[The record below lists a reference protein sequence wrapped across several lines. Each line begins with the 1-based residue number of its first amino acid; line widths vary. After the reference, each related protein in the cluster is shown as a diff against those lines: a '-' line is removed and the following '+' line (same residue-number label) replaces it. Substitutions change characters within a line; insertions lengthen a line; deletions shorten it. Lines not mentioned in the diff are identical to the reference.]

1 MKRTLITGMIAAAL
15 LVAGGCQSGEKK
27 AEGDKTAAKG
37 DAAKGGEV
45 KADDAKG
52 GEAKADDAAGGEA
65 KPADAVAAAGG
76 AADAAAA
83 LKYVP
88 DASAIVA
95 QMNLKSLVALPGA
108 EAGVTMALAMNPDAK
123 PMMDALAG
131 CEMSWK
137 SFEVVTIG
145 VDPMTE
151 GASIVVAG
159 PGVGKL
165 DNIKCLAG
173 KSTDGKVKLE
183 QVDGKDVLSLGG
195 GESYGHM
202 VDDNHLVIATKG
214 WNDTVK
220 GLVAGTGTSVAAGG
234 LKDVMARADQSQEMW
249 FAMKIPADLAAG
261 MKGSPVEKVTDVA
274 GSLDIKADNAI
285 AFAVSMGAGTADDA
299 AAVSK
304 GLTEMKPLLA
314 ASGAPADL
322 TDKIKIESAE
332 AIVNVT
338 LELTAEDL
346 AKLQAMAAGPAMA
359 AGGAPAPAPAGD
371 AVAPAGDAA
380 PAGEGAEKAAE
391 PG

>member
-15 LVAGGCQSGEKK
+15 LVAGGCQSGETKK

-37 DAAKGGEV
+37 DDAKGGEV

-52 GEAKADDAAGGEA
+52 GEAKTDDAAGGEA
-65 KPADAVAAAGG
+65 KPDAVAAAGG

-165 DNIKCLAG
+165 DNIKCLAS
-173 KSTDGKVKLE
+173 KSTDGKVKVE

-195 GESYGHM
+195 GESFGHM

-304 GLTEMKPLLA
+304 GLTDMKPLLA

-332 AIVNVT
+332 AIVNIT
-338 LELTAEDL
+338 LELTGEDL

-359 AGGAPAPAPAGD
+359 AGGAPAPA
-371 AVAPAGDAA
+371 VDAA
-380 PAGEGAEKAAE
+380 PAGEAAPAAEGAEKAAE